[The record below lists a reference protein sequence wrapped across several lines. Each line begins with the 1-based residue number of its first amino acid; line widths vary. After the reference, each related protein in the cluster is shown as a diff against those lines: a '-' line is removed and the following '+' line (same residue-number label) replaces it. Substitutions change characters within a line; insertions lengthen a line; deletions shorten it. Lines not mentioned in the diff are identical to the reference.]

1 MADDPYK
8 VLGVAKDA
16 TEKQIRAAF
25 LKVAKTSHPDLNPGD
40 KKAEERFKTAANAHD
55 LLSDADKRA
64 KFDRGEI
71 DGTGQEQSRGGYRTH
86 ADTAAGAR
94 YGGGTF
100 SDDEMN
106 DILSGLFRNGAR
118 PGATGPKRGRD
129 HRYTLMVSFVDA
141 AQGGPQRINLP
152 DGGEINVAIPP
163 GTEAGQTLRLRGK
176 GGAGTPPG
184 DALIDIQVGAHPQFR
199 REGANIEL
207 DLPVNFRD
215 AILGAKVTV
224 PTLTGAVTMAI
235 PPGSDGGTRLRLR
248 GKGIPAIGTSPA
260 GDLFATIRITIGTLD
275 DALREFLTGWTAP

>member
-1 MADDPYK
+1 MAEDPYK
-8 VLGVAKDA
+8 VLGVARDA

-25 LKVAKTSHPDLNPGD
+25 LKIAKTSHPDLNPD
-40 KKAEERFKTAANAHD
+40 DRKAEERFKAAANAHD
-55 LLSDADKRA
+55 MLSDADKRA

-71 DGTGQEQSRGGYRTH
+71 DGTGQEQARGGYRSH
-86 ADTAAGAR
+86 ADSAAGAR

-100 SDDEMN
+100 SDDELS

-118 PGATGPKRGRD
+118 PGATGPVRGRD

-152 DGGEINVAIPP
+152 DGGEINVTIPP

-184 DALIDIQVGAHPQFR
+184 DALIDIQVGTHPQFR
-199 REGANIEL
+199 RDGANIEL

-215 AILGAKVTV
+215 AILGARVTV
-224 PTLTGAVTMAI
+224 PTLTGAVTMAV

-260 GDLFATIRITIGTLD
+260 GDLYATIRITIGPAD

>member
-1 MADDPYK
+1 MAEDPYK
-8 VLGVAKDA
+8 VLGVARDA

-25 LKVAKTSHPDLNPGD
+25 LKIAKTSHPDLNPDD

-55 LLSDADKRA
+55 MLSDPDKRA

-71 DGTGQEQSRGGYRTH
+71 DGSGQEKARGGYRTH
-86 ADTAAGAR
+86 ADSAAGTR
-94 YGGGTF
+94 YGTSTF
-100 SDDEMN
+100 SDDELN

-118 PGATGPKRGRD
+118 PGFTGPMRGRD

-152 DGGEINVAIPP
+152 DGGELNVTIPP

-184 DALIDIQVGAHPQFR
+184 DALIDIQVGTHPQFR
-199 REGANIEL
+199 RDGANIEL
-207 DLPVNFRD
+207 DLPVQFRD
-215 AILGAKVTV
+215 AILGARVTV
-224 PTLTGAVTMAI
+224 PTLTGAVTMAV
-235 PPGSDGGTRLRLR
+235 PPGSDSGTRLRLR

-260 GDLFATIRITIGTLD
+260 GDLYATIRITIGPVD
-275 DALREFLTGWTAP
+275 DALRDFLTGWTPP